1 MNTPFFKRLIFPLK
15 IDTEDMIES
24 NQAVR
29 KDIIEKTNTNE
40 IPFINNNCILSDKAN
55 TNDLLVATTDRY
67 GIPINTILNLENGL
81 IRADPYYTKE
91 WLQIFYKKY
100 YRDLYTNG
108 TMSNSKIVIEQISR
122 GESYLSIIEEN
133 NIKFDTIL
141 DYGCGMGGMLIPFG
155 IRGYK
160 TYGIDYGE
168 DYIEIGKKI
177 GINKLYIGG
186 IDELINENKKFDL
199 IILSHIIEHIPD
211 LNLFL
216 NKIHL
221 IMNPG
226 AHIFIAVPGIDN
238 IHIDYKSNFLL
249 YLQSAH
255 CWYFTKNTL
264 TAVLN
269 KFNFEIK
276 HINDEITCLACYNN
290 NLNRPINL
298 YNEAQRILIKLK
310 YYESNRVTSKFKI
323 FIQKLLKYSLH
334 KLK

>member
-1 MNTPFFKRLIFPLK
+1 MNTPFFKRLTFPLD
-15 IDTEDMIES
+15 IDTEDMNEYNKIIREEIIDKNRQ
-24 NQAVR
+24 NQIPYVENNCLLS
-29 KDIIEKTNTNE
+29 INNTN
-40 IPFINNNCILSDKAN
+40 N
-55 TNDLLVATTDRY
+55 LLLATTDRY
-67 GIPINTILNLENGL
+67 GIPINTILNLETGL
-81 IRADPYYTKE
+81 IRSDPYYTND
-91 WLQIFYKKY
+91 WLKFFYKNY

-108 TMSNSKIVIEQISR
+108 LMSNSRTIIEQITR
-122 GESYLSIIEEN
+122 GETYLKIIEDN
-133 NIKFDTIL
+133 NLKFNTIL
-141 DYGCGMGGMLIPFG
+141 DYGCGMGGMLIPFA

-168 DYIEIGKKI
+168 DFIEIGKNI
-177 GINKLYIGG
+177 GFNELYIGG
-186 IDELINENKKFDL
+186 IDELINNNKKFDL

-211 LNLFL
+211 LDVFL
-216 NKIHL
+216 NKIKL

-298 YNEAQRILIKLK
+298 NNEAQRILNKLN
-310 YYESNRVTSKFKI
+310 YYESNRITSKFKI
-323 FIQKLLKYSLH
+323 FIQKSLKYFLH